1 MERMDDRDVIRR
13 AQAGDRAAFGTLFDA
28 YYPCVYRYL
37 RDRLGGD
44 PEAEDLC
51 QEVFLSV
58 LGSIDEYPCGGGMGF
73 DEWLLRV
80 AQRLATEHHRRRAPR
95 TRRSFRAP
103 PEQLAPEPAPDRL
116 NPIAIDLL
124 SEQQRQIV
132 AYRFNAGLSA
142 RQTAAA
148 LRLDAAMVRRIERA
162 ALETW
167 LEYAPPVG
175 DTPDHN

>member
-1 MERMDDRDVIRR
+1 MDDIELIRR
-13 AQAGDRAAFGTLFDA
+13 AQGGDRSAFGALFDA

-37 RDRLGGD
+37 RDRLGGA

-51 QEVFLSV
+51 QEVFLTV
-58 LGSIDEYPCGGGMGF
+58 LGSIDEYPCGADMAF

-80 AQRLATEHHRRRAPR
+80 AHRLATEHHRNSVQPRQRRK
-95 TRRSFRAP
+95 
-103 PEQLAPEPAPDRL
+103 LEPAVPAPAPARL
-116 NPIAIDLL
+116 NPVAIELL

-148 LRLDAAMVRRIERA
+148 LRLEAPMVRRIERA

-167 LEYAPPVG
+167 LQYAPAVG

>member
-1 MERMDDRDVIRR
+1 MDDIELIRR
-13 AQAGDRAAFGTLFDA
+13 AQGGDRSAFGALFDA

-37 RDRLGGD
+37 RDRLGGA

-51 QEVFLSV
+51 QEVFLTV
-58 LGSIDEYPCGGGMGF
+58 LGSIDEYPCGADMAF

-80 AQRLATEHHRRRAPR
+80 AHRLATEHHRNSVQPRQRRK
-95 TRRSFRAP
+95 
-103 PEQLAPEPAPDRL
+103 LEPAVPAPARL
-116 NPIAIDLL
+116 NPVAIDLL

-148 LRLDAAMVRRIERA
+148 LRLEASMVRRIERA

-167 LEYAPPVG
+167 LQYAPAVG